1 MRRILKSEKINTPVN
16 VVHGAGRSFFQN
28 EDIKLLF
35 DVAVKRIKNDREKT
49 NNWVLAI
56 SRILQHR
63 DNAPECLSRDQV
75 LFLAKFACDRMNSQ
89 LKQGNIKQIFKNSAH
104 LFLFLLRWRTIGE
117 FLVEGEEYNLGQRA
131 KSILENAAEL
141 TRNSRIEGILKEIA
155 KYIEYEGD
163 TIITGFPED

>member
-1 MRRILKSEKINTPVN
+1 MLKSEKINVPVN

-28 EDIKLLF
+28 EDIKLF
-35 DVAVKRIKNDREKT
+35 FNVAVKRIKNDRKKT

-63 DNAPECLSRDQV
+63 NNTPECLSRDQV

-89 LKQGNIKQIFKNSAH
+89 LKKGNIKQIFKNSAH

-117 FLVEGEEYNLGQRA
+117 FLVEREEYNLGQRA
-131 KSILENAAEL
+131 KSILEKAAEL
-141 TRNSRIEGILKEIA
+141 TGDSKIEGILKEIA

-163 TIITGFPED
+163 KIITGFPED

>member
-1 MRRILKSEKINTPVN
+1 MLKSKDINAPIN

-28 EDIKLLF
+28 EDIKLFF
-35 DVAVKRIKNDREKT
+35 DVAVKKIKNDREKT

-63 DNAPECLSRDQV
+63 NNAPECLSRDQA

-89 LKQGNIKQIFKNSAH
+89 LRQDNIKQIFKNSAH
-104 LFLFLLRWRTIGE
+104 LFLYLLRWRTIGD
-117 FLVEGEEYNLGQRA
+117 FLVEGEEYKLGQQA

-141 TRNSRIEGILKEIA
+141 TGNNNIKGILKEIA
-155 KYIEYEGD
+155 KYVEYEGD
-163 TIITGFPED
+163 KIITGFPED